1 VIVRDCRSIVI
12 SSPSGL
18 PDNAQDDS
26 KSVGTR
32 AVSPVNAWGET
43 QVSKAKDALSRREL
57 FKKSAALTL
66 LAAIPAPLSK
76 MFPASQTMTPNSSSV
91 AEPLRLH
98 APSHGAIPV
107 AFLLSDGVV
116 VIDFAG
122 PWEVF
127 HDVRLATGPV
137 FQLYTVAETR
147 DPVRASGGLMIVPDF
162 ALESAPAPK
171 VIVIPAQNGR
181 SAAMI
186 DWIRR
191 STKGADLTMSVCTG
205 AFLLAET
212 GLLAGKSV
220 TTHHG
225 GYKSLAVKYPD
236 IHVKEGLRF
245 VEEGNLASAGGLSS
259 GIDLAL
265 HVVERY
271 FGREAA
277 RKTAFD
283 MEYQGEGWLKPQS
296 NSIYV
301 TTPTAATRQPL
312 CPVCGMEVDPKL
324 TSDYRQKTYYFCTQA
339 HKIQF
344 DSTPDKF
351 IG

>member
-1 VIVRDCRSIVI
+1 M
-12 SSPSGL
+12 
-18 PDNAQDDS
+18 
-26 KSVGTR
+26 
-32 AVSPVNAWGET
+32 
-43 QVSKAKDALSRREL
+43 SKAKDALSRREL
-57 FKKSAALTL
+57 FKKSATLTF

-76 MFPASQTMTPNSSSV
+76 MFPATQTPIPNNNSM

-98 APSHGAIPV
+98 APSHGTIPV
-107 AFLLSDGVV
+107 AFLLSNGAV

-127 HDVRLATGPV
+127 HDVSLATGPP

-147 DPVRASGGLMIVPDF
+147 DPVRASGGLTIVPDF
-162 ALESAPAPK
+162 TLENAPAPK

-181 SAAMI
+181 SAAML

-191 STKGADLTMSVCTG
+191 STKSADLTMSVCTG

-236 IHVKEGLRF
+236 IHVKVGLRF

-271 FGREAA
+271 FGREVAK
-277 RKTAFD
+277 KTAFD
-283 MEYQGEGWLKPQS
+283 MEYQGEGWLRPQS

-301 TTPTAATRQPL
+301 TTPTAATGNFL
-312 CPVCGMEVDPKL
+312 CPVCGMQADPKL
-324 TSDYRQKTYYFCTQA
+324 TSGYRQKTYYFCTQA

-344 DSTPDKF
+344 DATPDKF
-351 IG
+351 VG